1 MKRSGTRSQ
10 RGSVSVEMALVMPLM
25 IIVIIDG
32 VHFGKVLMTRHK
44 LAEATNYATR
54 SAAVARTS
62 NSNQIRGLVENRMGG
77 SSGCAQIQVTTSTS
91 TDALGVRKLEVRS
104 RCTVQTGF
112 GGSLFGALG
121 PSELDV
127 TVAMPF

>member
-1 MKRSGTRSQ
+1 MARTRSPSQ
-10 RGSVSVEMALVMPLM
+10 RGSVSVELALVLPLM
-25 IIVIIDG
+25 VIVIIGG

-44 LAEATNYATR
+44 LSEATNYATR

-62 NSNQIRGLVENRMGG
+62 NSNQIRGLIQNRMGN
-77 SSGCAQIQVTTSTS
+77 SSGCSQIQVTTSTS
-91 TDALGVRKLEVRS
+91 TDPLGVRTLAVRS

-112 GGSLFGALG
+112 GGNLFGALG
-121 PSELDV
+121 PNQLDV